1 MPNRSRRPLLL
12 SLAVALGLFATFL
25 WFTQTGG
32 GRPAELPE
40 PVRPQRVAL
49 EPERAPETLLPPPVA
64 IRYDES
70 ELLAS
75 TVLWPLR
82 VELDLG
88 QADYLPKE
96 QGLQPIGSG
105 IDAGLAGRILGRN
118 DQGIRAKIRFVAG
131 PNAGRVLE
139 TDVTGRFGAT
149 DLFPGLSI
157 VEVSGSGTLGARRE
171 VRLRQGMEQLLN
183 ISFAS
188 PGPVAGR
195 VQDEKGEP
203 IEGADVTVDGIR
215 TTTGPDGEFFLSH
228 VAPGQTLVEVEH
240 PAFVRYQELIQVA
253 GGFISNRK
261 KGLTFTLREGSTL
274 RVAINANVGGPG
286 PVKLYLLPNDKRRA
300 SAESYRNMRFPYHRL
315 NPIEVTPGRPR
326 EITGLPSEVLM
337 VHAFRPG
344 AEPKL
349 AVVNLRSGRP
359 YDLKLQL
366 KPAPMLHG
374 TVTLDGEPAVGADVT
389 LSAPN
394 AVRAMLGYLKIGS
407 RYLEHAVMPVLPPAR
422 QEVSTDKRGRFS
434 FTAYEEIT
442 PTRYVEARGP
452 EGRTWAGRLVRK
464 GETRVDL
471 ELQRASFGDSAL
483 RIEMPGRWQ
492 GLPVEVLV
500 DGRPL
505 DPWVLPPNEDFRIDD
520 LLAGSWSLRVSWHG
534 EELLKREQRLRGE
547 TRLTLELPE
556 ACIEGQD
563 EETWRRAGREFPGP
577 TEATGLERE

>member
-1 MPNRSRRPLLL
+1 
-12 SLAVALGLFATFL
+12 
-25 WFTQTGG
+25 
-32 GRPAELPE
+32 
-40 PVRPQRVAL
+40 
-49 EPERAPETLLPPPVA
+49 
-64 IRYDES
+64 
-70 ELLAS
+70 
-75 TVLWPLR
+75 
-82 VELDLG
+82 
-88 QADYLPKE
+88 
-96 QGLQPIGSG
+96 
-105 IDAGLAGRILGRN
+105 
-118 DQGIRAKIRFVAG
+118 
-131 PNAGRVLE
+131 
-139 TDVTGRFGAT
+139 
-149 DLFPGLSI
+149 
-157 VEVSGSGTLGARRE
+157 
-171 VRLRQGMEQLLN
+171 
-183 ISFAS
+183 
-188 PGPVAGR
+188 
-195 VQDEKGEP
+195 
-203 IEGADVTVDGIR
+203 
-215 TTTGPDGEFFLSH
+215 
-228 VAPGQTLVEVEH
+228 
-240 PAFVRYQELIQVA
+240 
-253 GGFISNRK
+253 
-261 KGLTFTLREGSTL
+261 
-274 RVAINANVGGPG
+274 
-286 PVKLYLLPNDKRRA
+286 
-300 SAESYRNMRFPYHRL
+300 MRFPYHRL